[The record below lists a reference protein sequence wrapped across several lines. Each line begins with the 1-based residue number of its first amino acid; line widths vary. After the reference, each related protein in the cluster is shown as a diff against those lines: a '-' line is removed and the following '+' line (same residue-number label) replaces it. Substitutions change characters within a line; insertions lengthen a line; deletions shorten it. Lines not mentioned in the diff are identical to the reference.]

1 MIGAIKLFSSHFR
14 SDLRPVNV
22 GCLLGAKNRGRLVSP
37 FSTFTCSLTSLTAFC
52 KQTTRDFVAFCSS
65 SKRFNIILKSN
76 LMSSNSSLKSSLS
89 FISQLKSS
97 IVFEITPMFSLRSEM
112 SFADLLS
119 CSFSSHTS
127 SLFIS
132 PCSFTSS
139 MSFRM
144 LDTSYSNDKRSKRR
158 ASISGDKAFTRPVC
172 SKSCKSL
179 EDDWASLSEENTDS
193 FSKLLRRPNM
203 VFTSVSESSWSGACV
218 HLFRH
223 LSCTSSNTFCF
234 IGGTITG
241 DHFNKFKRPEMSV
254 VLASMTSVFRFPRVG
269 MKTFAISHAPAGDP
283 HCCLSLL
290 FQKIFG
296 RRDLWRRLSS
306 FFHVAQVAH
315 LDE

>member
-1 MIGAIKLFSSHFR
+1 
-14 SDLRPVNV
+14 
-22 GCLLGAKNRGRLVSP
+22 
-37 FSTFTCSLTSLTAFC
+37 
-52 KQTTRDFVAFCSS
+52 
-65 SKRFNIILKSN
+65 
-76 LMSSNSSLKSSLS
+76 
-89 FISQLKSS
+89 
-97 IVFEITPMFSLRSEM
+97 
-112 SFADLLS
+112 
-119 CSFSSHTS
+119 
-127 SLFIS
+127 
-132 PCSFTSS
+132 